1 MILDVMETC
10 NSSALSIVLPIVK
23 NILLLIQIIVPILL
37 IIFSIVQL
45 SQGVMNPDIKDQNKK
60 IFNKF
65 LAAAIVFMVPVLLNA
80 VMGLVGE
87 STEFSKCWNNANSVD
102 INNGN
107 YIDPNEG
114 KERTKIIDN
123 NSSSGYEKGDNTDT
137 KKNNNNNNNKKN
149 TGSKTSTTVSK
160 YIFVGDSRT
169 VGMYSYK
176 SNNYSTANYSS
187 GGAHEV
193 GSDVYIAETSQG
205 LSWLKSTGMPAAK
218 KYFSSSSAVIILLG
232 VNDTYNSDGYIS
244 YLKENYS
251 SWKSTG
257 VKVYFSAVGP
267 CNGGYSSNNAGI
279 SSFNS
284 KVQANLP
291 SGVTWIDTYSYLN
304 SNGFNTTDGLH
315 YDKDTY
321 EKIYNYIKSKV

>member
-114 KERTKIIDN
+114 KKE
-123 NSSSGYEKGDNTDT
+123 
-137 KKNNNNNNNKKN
+137 
-149 TGSKTSTTVSK
+149 
-160 YIFVGDSRT
+160 
-169 VGMYSYK
+169 
-176 SNNYSTANYSS
+176 
-187 GGAHEV
+187 
-193 GSDVYIAETSQG
+193 
-205 LSWLKSTGMPAAK
+205 LK
-218 KYFSSSSAVIILLG
+218 
-232 VNDTYNSDGYIS
+232 
-244 YLKENYS
+244 
-251 SWKSTG
+251 
-257 VKVYFSAVGP
+257 
-267 CNGGYSSNNAGI
+267 
-279 SSFNS
+279 
-284 KVQANLP
+284 
-291 SGVTWIDTYSYLN
+291 
-304 SNGFNTTDGLH
+304 
-315 YDKDTY
+315 
-321 EKIYNYIKSKV
+321 